1 MEDAE
6 EGKPFLPND
15 YTPAEIVRDT
25 RSLRRRLLDW
35 AWVFSTAIF
44 ASLSIFL
51 YLRSTRIATYERGF
65 STDLD
70 ALKSQIQ
77 LHQVR
82 FTGGLELNETGKLHR
97 IIDPRQPQYVGPP
110 APEIDAA
117 WDELMLALDLDLPL
131 KESEDVRWT
140 MKGEEND
147 KYRVS
152 LDMYHSLHCLN
163 AIRRALDSDYYE
175 PGVEHPYFFRLHI
188 DHCIDYLRQ
197 GIQCSADLTPLGYEW
212 NEEYQVPFP
221 LFKEKHT
228 CRNFDKIKSWA
239 MERIPAE
246 RKEHIHSHSH
256 PIAQRQD

>member
-6 EGKPFLPND
+6 EGKPFLPNE
-15 YTPAEIVRDT
+15 YTTPEVVPDA
-25 RSLRRRLLDW
+25 RSLKRQLLDW
-35 AWVFSTAIF
+35 VWVISTVIF
-44 ASLSIFL
+44 ASLSFFL
-51 YLRSTRIATYERGF
+51 YIRSTRIATYEHGF

-77 LHQVR
+77 LHQVQ

-97 IIDPRQPQYVGPP
+97 IIATGQPQYVGPP
-110 APEIDAA
+110 TPEIDAA
-117 WDELMLALDLDLPL
+117 WDELMLALDLDLPV

-152 LDMYHSLHCLN
+152 LDLYHSLHCL
-163 AIRRALDSDYYE
+163 
-175 PGVEHPYFFRLHI
+175 
-188 DHCIDYLRQ
+188 
-197 GIQCSADLTPLGYEW
+197 CSADLTPLGYEW

-228 CRNFDKIKSWA
+228 CRNFEKIKSWA
-239 MERIPAE
+239 MERIPPE
-246 RKEHIHSHSH
+246 RKAHSHSHSH
-256 PIAQRQD
+256 PTAQRQD